1 MKSTFLICNVH
12 GISDFSLTGIKKQRW
27 KCKKCVYDTSKKY
40 LKSLKEKCIEYKGGK
55 CEMCRYAKCARAM
68 HFHHKDPSLKD
79 FSIGDRNPNTNKNG
93 TKRWEYLKPELD
105 KCLLLCSNCHFEIH
119 EEIDKAQESIKL
131 GIHRC
136 SLTLVNT
143 HILKGR
149 KTPKEALEWIM
160 KY

>member
-1 MKSTFLICNVH
+1 MKNAVLICNVH

-40 LKSLKEKCIEYKGGK
+40 LKSLKEKCIDYKGGK
-55 CEMCRYAKCARAM
+55 CEVCGYAKCARAM

-93 TKRWEYLKPELD
+93 TKKWESLKPELD

-119 EEIDKAQESIKL
+119 EEIDKAVEPVKL

-136 SLTLVNT
+136 NLTLVNS

-149 KTPKEALEWIM
+149 KTPEEALEWIM